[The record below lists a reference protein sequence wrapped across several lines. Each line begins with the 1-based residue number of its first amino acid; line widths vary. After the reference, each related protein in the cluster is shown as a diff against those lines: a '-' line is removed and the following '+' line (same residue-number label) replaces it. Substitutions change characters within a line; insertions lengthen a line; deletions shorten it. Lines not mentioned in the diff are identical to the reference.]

1 MTTATP
7 TPNQNQ
13 NPLEKAVANKTLND
27 AWVRYTDLVMSDDFK
42 KAEHENVTRLD
53 VTEIRHAAQAEREK
67 RMIALANASAAA
79 PYPLAHNHA
88 LIDTMLDEWKE
99 NH

>member
-7 TPNQNQ
+7 TPDGPLS
-13 NPLEKAVANKTLND
+13 PLEKAVTDKKLND
-27 AWVRYTDLVMSDDFK
+27 AWVRYTGLVMGEDMK
-42 KAEHENVTRLD
+42 EIGKENISLHD
-53 VTEIRHAAQAEREK
+53 VAEIRHAAQAEREK

-88 LIDTMLDEWKE
+88 LINTLLDEWKG
-99 NH
+99 N